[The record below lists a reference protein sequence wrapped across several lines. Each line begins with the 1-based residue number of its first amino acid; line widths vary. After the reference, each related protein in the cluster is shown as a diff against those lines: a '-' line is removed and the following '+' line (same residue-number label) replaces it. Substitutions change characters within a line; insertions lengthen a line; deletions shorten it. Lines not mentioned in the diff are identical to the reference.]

1 MVFKAFGRLMHRI
14 GRPAVHVRRCRRHL
28 FMVRWE
34 VRSKYRDGDILMRE
48 AQQSVQ
54 ECLKILLAHTGLP
67 RFYRT
72 LDRRRRHKPRLD
84 ELDALTQKA
93 VRLFFS
99 HLDTAS
105 LPPLSRAIL
114 YGSRARGDHRDG
126 SDVDI
131 MLVFAGAGPD
141 YDTEVQV
148 CNAMAV
154 AQSQA
159 NAALQDRTEV
169 TSFCNWQDEFDEPD
183 KQFNQDFYRN
193 VLADGITIMQLIS
206 GQPT

>member
-1 MVFKAFGRLMHRI
+1 
-14 GRPAVHVRRCRRHL
+14 
-28 FMVRWE
+28 MVRWE

-54 ECLKILLAHTGLP
+54 ECLKILLALTGLP
-67 RFYRT
+67 RFYRS

-131 MLVFAGAGPD
+131 VLVFTGTRPD
-141 YDTEVQV
+141 RDSVGEV
-148 CNAMAV
+148 CNAMAE
-154 AQSQA
+154 AQYQA
-159 NAALQDRTEV
+159 IDALQFRTEV
-169 TSFCNWQDEFDEPD
+169 TSFVYWQGEFDKPEKRLNP
-183 KQFNQDFYRN
+183 DFYRN
-193 VLADGITIMQLIS
+193 VLADGIDIIHLA

>member
-1 MVFKAFGRLMHRI
+1 MIFKAFGRLMHRI
-14 GRPAVHVRRCRRHL
+14 GHPAVHVRRCIRHL
-28 FMVRWE
+28 FMVRGA

-54 ECLKILLAHTGLP
+54 ECLKILLVLTGLP

-114 YGSRARGDHRDG
+114 YGSRARGDHRDD

-131 MLVFAGAGPD
+131 VLVFTGARPD
-141 YDTEVQV
+141 YDSVGEV

-159 NAALQDRTEV
+159 NAALQYRTEV
-169 TSFCNWQDEFDEPD
+169 TSFCNWQDEFDKPG
-183 KQFNQDFYRN
+183 KRPNPDFYRN
-193 VLADGITIMQLIS
+193 VLADGIDIMQPVS
-206 GQPT
+206 GQPI

>member
-1 MVFKAFGRLMHRI
+1 
-14 GRPAVHVRRCRRHL
+14 
-28 FMVRWE
+28 MVRLE
-34 VRSKYRDGDILMRE
+34 VRSQYRDGEILMRE

-54 ECLKILLAHTGLP
+54 ECLKILLALTGLP
-67 RFYRT
+67 RVYRA
-72 LDRRRRHKPRLD
+72 LDRRRRHKRRLV

-105 LPPLSRAIL
+105 LPPLSQAIL

-131 MLVFAGAGPD
+131 VLVFTGARPD
-141 YDTEVQV
+141 YDSVGEV
-148 CNAMAV
+148 CNAMAE
-154 AQSQA
+154 AQYQA
-159 NAALQDRTEV
+159 NDALQFRTEV

-183 KQFNQDFYRN
+183 RRRNPDFYHN
-193 VLADGITIMQLIS
+193 VLADGIDIMPLA
-206 GQPT
+206 GQRT

>member
-14 GRPAVHVRRCRRHL
+14 GHPAVHVRRCSRHL
-28 FMVRWE
+28 SMVRWE

-54 ECLKILLAHTGLP
+54 ECLKILLALTGLP

-72 LDRRRRHKPRLD
+72 LDRRRYKRRLD

-105 LPPLSRAIL
+105 LPPLSQAIL

-131 MLVFAGAGPD
+131 VLVFTGARPD
-141 YDTEVQV
+141 YDSVGEV

-154 AQSQA
+154 VQSQA

-169 TSFCNWQDEFDEPD
+169 MSFCNWQDEFDEPG
-183 KQFNQDFYRN
+183 KRRNPDFYRN
-193 VLADGITIMQLIS
+193 VLADGIDIMPLA
-206 GQPT
+206 GQRT

>member
-1 MVFKAFGRLMHRI
+1 MI
-14 GRPAVHVRRCRRHL
+14 
-28 FMVRWE
+28 
-34 VRSKYRDGDILMRE
+34 E

-54 ECLKILLAHTGLP
+54 ECLKILLALTGLP

-114 YGSRARGDHRDG
+114 YGSRARGDHRDD

-131 MLVFAGAGPD
+131 VLVFTGARPD
-141 YDTEVQV
+141 YDSVGEV
-148 CNAMAV
+148 CNAMAE
-154 AQSQA
+154 AQY
-159 NAALQDRTEV
+159 T
-169 TSFCNWQDEFDEPD
+169 
-183 KQFNQDFYRN
+183 
-193 VLADGITIMQLIS
+193 
-206 GQPT
+206 GQ